1 MLAVRNLLTLV
12 VRLFPGFSAR
22 ARFTKTLISDYQ
34 TLRVYCPGPGGGRLT
49 LLGASTAVAWA
60 RGRHQQGCSRPS
72 SYACCNMRVTRK
84 CPNVNRDGRKR
95 VAAGP
100 PAGPSRRARRA
111 AQEAATRGPEKAGR
125 LPLQSAVNAPN
136 LVRRSAEGG
145 RRHAADLAFAQPLE
159 VAYGLHSSPG
169 SALAR
174 QGGRLPV
181 ALAFTASAARL
192 QMSALVRLDT
202 PSSTGHATSTPIAAA
217 STRKGC
223 RTAQHAS
230 VHRCREAEKD
240 VAAGSWQVSRFA
252 IGQ

>member
-1 MLAVRNLLTLV
+1 MS
-12 VRLFPGFSAR
+12 RLFPGFSGR

-34 TLRVYCPGPGGGRLT
+34 TLRVYCLGPGGGRLT
-49 LLGASTAVAWA
+49 LLGAGKAVVWA

-84 CPNVNRDGRKR
+84 CPNANGEGRKR
-95 VAAGP
+95 AAAGP
-100 PAGPSRRARRA
+100 PAGPSRRTRWA

-125 LPLQSAVNAPN
+125 LPLQSAANAPN
-136 LVRRSAEGG
+136 LVRHSAERG
-145 RRHAADLAFAQPLE
+145 RRQAADLALAQPLE
-159 VAYGLHSSPG
+159 VAYGLHPSPG

-181 ALAFTASAARL
+181 ALAFAGSAARL

-202 PSSTGHATSTPIAAA
+202 PSSIGHATSTPIAAA
-217 STRKGC
+217 STRKGR

-230 VHRCREAEKD
+230 VHRLHEAEKD
-240 VAAGSWQVSRFA
+240 VAAGSGQISRFA

>member
-1 MLAVRNLLTLV
+1 
-12 VRLFPGFSAR
+12 
-22 ARFTKTLISDYQ
+22 
-34 TLRVYCPGPGGGRLT
+34 
-49 LLGASTAVAWA
+49 
-60 RGRHQQGCSRPS
+60 
-72 SYACCNMRVTRK
+72 MRVTRK
-84 CPNVNRDGRKR
+84 CPNANGEGRKR
-95 VAAGP
+95 AAAGP
-100 PAGPSRRARRA
+100 PAGPSRRTRWA

-125 LPLQSAVNAPN
+125 LPLQSAANAPN
-136 LVRRSAEGG
+136 LVRHSAERG
-145 RRHAADLAFAQPLE
+145 RRQAADLALAQPLE
-159 VAYGLHSSPG
+159 VAYGLHPSPG

-181 ALAFTASAARL
+181 ALAFAGSAARL

-202 PSSTGHATSTPIAAA
+202 PSSIGHATTTPIAAA

-240 VAAGSWQVSRFA
+240 VAAGSGQISRFA